1 MTAAESRADLVLGGQ
16 GFLGHAI
23 ALRLLASER
32 RVRLLIQ
39 RGGAAS
45 GTPAPTP
52 AAEIVEGDVNSTK
65 LLPGWLHGI
74 DVAYFAI
81 PIGDLAEAPGDWNAL
96 PFLAA
101 CAEAG
106 VRLVVANDI
115 SLYAAAGNPPHD
127 EKTDMTGRGPLGE
140 AQLEWENMALIEG
153 LRRRFA
159 VTVLRLPPLL
169 GQGLTHPL
177 LRDMIARVR
186 SGRPLEVAGRGE
198 EITEMLHVDDAAR
211 ACVLA
216 GSRPD
221 AAGEIVHIPGH
232 PIRRRNL
239 LRVLVKVA
247 ESKTEIVSL
256 PLPETARSRRRGGG
270 DNTHDGRDFWVRGDK
285 ARRLLG
291 YAPELS
297 YERAFRESLDSK
309 LTGASKPL

>member
-1 MTAAESRADLVLGGQ
+1 MTAAESRADLVVGGH

-23 ALRLLASER
+23 ARRLLASGR
-32 RVRLLIQ
+32 RVRVLTR
-39 RGGAAS
+39 RGGAVSA
-45 GTPAPTP
+45 PPEPTP
-52 AAEIVEGDVNSTK
+52 GLESVEGDVNSTK
-65 LLPGWLHGI
+65 LLPSWLQGI
-74 DVAYFAI
+74 EVVYFAV

-169 GQGLTHPL
+169 GSGLTHSL
-177 LRDMIARVR
+177 LRDIIARVR

-221 AAGEIVHIPGH
+221 TAGEIIHVPGH

-247 ESKTEIVSL
+247 ESKTEIVSV
-256 PLPETARSRRRGGG
+256 PLPESPARSRRRGGAAAV
-270 DNTHDGRDFWVRGDK
+270 GRDFWVRGDK

-297 YERAFRESLDSK
+297 YERAFRESLANLAGAAK
-309 LTGASKPL
+309 LL